1 MELREYWQSR
11 DLSCLSTRD
20 NWMDLKSI
28 VMTKNTLIKP
38 DGSVS
43 EQTRY
48 FISSLLL
55 DVKEIARVI
64 CGHWLVDTVLPKG
77 LF

>member
-1 MELREYWQSR
+1 
-11 DLSCLSTRD
+11 
-20 NWMDLKSI
+20 MDLRTI
-28 VMTKNTLIKP
+28 VMTKNTLIKS

-43 EQTRY
+43 VQSRY

-55 DVKEIARVI
+55 DVKGFVRVI